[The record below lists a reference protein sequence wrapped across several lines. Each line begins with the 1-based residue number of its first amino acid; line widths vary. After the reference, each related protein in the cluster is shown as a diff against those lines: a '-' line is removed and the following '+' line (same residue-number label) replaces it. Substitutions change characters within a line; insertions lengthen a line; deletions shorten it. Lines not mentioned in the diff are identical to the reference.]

1 MDAREHLRGTGPGDL
16 VAVSLPPGP
25 AWLPL
30 LEELWAS
37 GAAVLPL
44 DHRLRPAEVRS
55 IVDRA
60 RPGVV
65 LDPEGAT
72 VHTEG
77 SGVEAG
83 IGLVLAT
90 SGTAGIPKVVELARE
105 AVEAAVAA
113 SDEALGIG
121 ASEPWLCC
129 LPPAHVGGLLVLMRG
144 VLTGATVEVHPG
156 FDAGGRRRRAD
167 ADHVSPV
174 PTMLTRLLESG
185 ADLGRFRTILVGG
198 AALTDPAAEAARAR
212 GTRVVT
218 TYGLTETC
226 GGVVYDGRPVGE
238 AAARLGL
245 DGELQLAGPT
255 LMRGYLGDPAATA
268 AAFTLDGW
276 LRTGDAGSIG
286 DDGLVTVSGRLDE
299 RIRTGAETV
308 WPQEVEA
315 ALRDHPGV
323 AEVAVAGRPDSEWGE
338 HVVAFVVPARIDG
351 RADAGGASR
360 SRGRADRTVQ
370 GTART
375 RAPARAAAHGVG
387 QGAALR
393 APLELD
399 VGGRRALVH
408 GGRRAGVAGD
418 VGRRR
423 ARGPRHRARHRLGEE
438 RVGRRAERDRHDRAA
453 TGHHHRGPGETAVAV
468 HVVAAR
474 GRACPG

>member
-30 LEELWAS
+30 LRELWAS

-60 RPGVV
+60 RPGLV
-65 LDPEGAT
+65 LDAEGAT
-72 VHTEG
+72 VHTDG
-77 SGVEAG
+77 AGVEAG
-83 IGLVLAT
+83 TGLVLAT
-90 SGTAGIPKVVELARE
+90 SGTAGMPKVVELARE
-105 AVEAAVAA
+105 AVEAAVGA

-121 ASEPWLCC
+121 PSEPWLCC

-144 VLTGATVEVHPG
+144 VLTGAPIEVHPG
-156 FDAGGRRRRAD
+156 FDLEAVAGAD
-167 ADHVSPV
+167 ADHVSLV
-174 PTMLTRLLESG
+174 PTMLTRLLEAG

-198 AALTDPAAEAARAR
+198 AALTDPAAEVARAR
-212 GTRVVT
+212 GSRVVA

-226 GGVVYDGRPVGE
+226 GGVVYDGRPVGD
-238 AAARLGL
+238 AGVRLGL
-245 DGELQLAGPT
+245 EGELQLAGPSM
-255 LMRGYLGDPAATA
+255 MRGYLGDPAATA

-286 DDGLVTVSGRLDE
+286 DDGLVTVAGRLDE

-338 HVVAFVVPARIDG
+338 HVVAFVVPASIDG
-351 RADAGGASR
+351 PPTLED
-360 SRGRADRTVQ
+360 
-370 GTART
+370 
-375 RAPARAAAHGVG
+375 
-387 QGAALR
+387 LR
-393 APLELD
+393 DHA
-399 VGGRRALVH
+399 
-408 GGRRAGVAGD
+408 
-418 VGRRR
+418 
-423 ARGPRHRARHRLGEE
+423 
-438 RVGRRAERDRHDRAA
+438 AERIARFKAPRELVLLPELP
-453 TGHHHRGPGETAVAV
+453 RTASGKV
-468 HVVAAR
+468 R
-474 GRACPG
+474 RTDLR